1 VHLDKIRGKGA
12 MTDYIICGWRVRTA
26 LPLPEVAPWRGPDR
40 PVDIEIRLG
49 SVPAISGKGKYFE
62 ATQDGR
68 VLLDLS
74 PVVRFLVAPNCVVV
88 DTSHSPETPDWRA
101 RLLGPALGLLCYLR
115 GILPLHACSVRIG
128 KRTVAIAGRSGAGK
142 SMLAT
147 ALMRR
152 NHALVTDDICA
163 VTWHCGR
170 PMVLPSFPALK
181 LPPDGVRTFGFDLNS
196 PVQVWLDANKFLL
209 PAVDGFDPAPLPLDA
224 VYLLEDAPEGS
235 DDSIIPVHGADAFER
250 LSAMCYRA
258 EMGRLLY
265 LPSALFSMA
274 ARLAGQVAVRRL
286 PRRTGFARLA
296 ELARL
301 IEADATSNQ
310 KVDLC
315 RTPAWPS

>member
-1 VHLDKIRGKGA
+1 
-12 MTDYIICGWRVRTA
+12 MTDHIICSWRVRTT
-26 LPLPEVAPWRGPDR
+26 LPLPEVALWRGPNR

-49 SVPAISGKGKYFE
+49 SVPAVSDKGKYFE

-74 PVVRFLVAPNCVVV
+74 PVVRFLVAPNYVVV

-128 KRTVAIAGRSGAGK
+128 KGTVAIAGPSGAGK
-142 SMLAT
+142 SMLAA

-152 NHALVTDDICA
+152 NHTLVADDICA
-163 VTWHCGR
+163 VTWYCSR

-181 LPPDGVRTFGFDLNS
+181 LPPDGLKTLGFDAS
-196 PVQVWLDANKFLL
+196 GPAHVWLDANKFLL
-209 PAVDGFDPAPLPLDA
+209 PAVDGFDPAPLSLDV
-224 VYLLEDAPEGS
+224 VYLLEDASKGN
-235 DDSIIPVHGADAFER
+235 DDSIIPVHGVDAFER
-250 LSAMCYRA
+250 LSSMCYRA

-265 LPSALFSMA
+265 LPSALFSIA
-274 ARLAGQVAVRRL
+274 AQLAGQVAVRRL
-286 PRRTGFARLA
+286 VRRTGLARLA

-301 IEADATSNQ
+301 IEADVTNNQ

-315 RTPAWPS
+315 GTPA